1 MAKKEQPARHA
12 RPRASLLTKLVVV
25 VLLAAI
31 GWQLYELRGQVEI
44 AQAEKERYTQQVESQ
59 QQQNNALAADIAEG
73 ATPEKMEEIARE
85 KLGYGAPGEY
95 VFYDTSN

>member
-1 MAKKEQPARHA
+1 MAQKAQSSKRTHA
-12 RPRASLLTKLVVV
+12 HASLLTKVVIV

-31 GWQLYELRGQVEI
+31 GWQLYELRDQVSA
-44 AQAEKERYTQQVESQ
+44 AQAEKEYYAQRVDVQ
-59 QQQNNALAADIAEG
+59 QQENDALSADIAEG

-85 KLGYGAPGEY
+85 QLGLVTPGEY